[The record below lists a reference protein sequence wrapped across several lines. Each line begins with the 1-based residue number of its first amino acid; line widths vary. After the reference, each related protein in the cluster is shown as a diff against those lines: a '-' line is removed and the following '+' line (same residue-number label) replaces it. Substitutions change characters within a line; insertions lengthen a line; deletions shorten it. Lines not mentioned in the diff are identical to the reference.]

1 MAEKKKIKLSK
12 LIKDMH
18 LEPIYLPKNGD
29 TAIYRADTNRPAFA
43 LTGFFDQ
50 FEKDR
55 IQIIGNAEH
64 SYLSSLRPAMRRA
77 KIKEFLARSPVA
89 VIFTTSLE
97 IYSEFL
103 EEAVKYSVPVLRT
116 STTTSEFVASLI
128 GHLQV
133 VLAPTDTIHG
143 VLMELYGEGVLILGD
158 SGIGKSETAIDLVKR
173 GHRLI
178 ADDAVEISRVSS
190 KTLVGTA
197 PDLIKYYAELRG
209 IGIVD
214 VRRLFGL
221 EAVKDTQKIDIVVY
235 LEEWDP
241 NKFYDRMGLDNE
253 EIEILGLKVPKISI
267 PVTHGRNLSII
278 IEVAAMNHREKH
290 MGYNTAEEFY
300 KRTIE
305 QAERLEKERNENKYK

>member
-1 MAEKKKIKLSK
+1 MAERRTTTINNIISELKL
-12 LIKDMH
+12 
-18 LEPIYLPKNGD
+18 EAVYLPKNGK
-29 TAIYRADTNRPAFA
+29 TEIHRPDTNRPAFA

-64 SYLSSLRPAMRRA
+64 SYLSSLSPAMRKHRIA
-77 KIKEFLARSPVA
+77 EFLARSPAA
-89 VIFTTSLE
+89 VVFTSNLP
-97 IYSEFL
+97 IYPEFI
-103 EEAVKYSVPVLRT
+103 EDSVKYSVPLLRT
-116 STTTSEFVASLI
+116 QSFTSEFVASLI
-128 GHLQV
+128 GYLQV
-133 VLAPTDTIHG
+133 CLAPTDTLHG
-143 VLMELYGEGVLILGD
+143 VLMELYGEGVLIIGD

-190 KTLVGTA
+190 KTLVGKA
-197 PDLIKYYAELRG
+197 PELIKYYAELRG

-221 EAVKDTQKIDIVVY
+221 EAVKNTQRIDIVVY

-241 NKFYDRMGLDNE
+241 NKFYDRLGLDTQE
-253 EIEILGLKVPKISI
+253 HEILGINVPKITI
-267 PVTHGRNLSII
+267 PVTPGRNLSII
-278 IEVAAMNHREKH
+278 IEVAAMNLREKR

-300 KRTIE
+300 QRTIE
-305 QAERLEKERNENKYK
+305 QAERLARESE

>member
-1 MAEKKKIKLSK
+1 V
-12 LIKDMH
+12 
-18 LEPIYLPKNGD
+18 
-29 TAIYRADTNRPAFA
+29 RF
-43 LTGFFDQ
+43 
-50 FEKDR
+50 
-55 IQIIGNAEH
+55 
-64 SYLSSLRPAMRRA
+64 
-77 KIKEFLARSPVA
+77 
-89 VIFTTSLE
+89 
-97 IYSEFL
+97 
-103 EEAVKYSVPVLRT
+103 SVPVLRT
-116 STTTSEFVASLI
+116 PTTTSEFVASLL
-128 GHLQV
+128 GYLQV
-133 VLAPTDTIHG
+133 ALAPTDTIHG

-178 ADDAVEISRVSS
+178 ADDAVEIARVSS

-197 PDLIKYYAELRG
+197 PELIKYYAELRG

-221 EAVKDTQKIDIVVY
+221 EAVKNTQRIDMVVY

-241 NKFYDRMGLDNE
+241 NKFYDRLGLEKE
-253 EIEILGLKVPKISI
+253 EMEILGIKVPKISI

-300 KRTIE
+300 QRTID
-305 QAERLEKERNENKYK
+305 QAERLEKEQNENS

>member
-1 MAEKKKIKLSK
+1 MTETKSIKVRK
-12 LIKDMH
+12 LMEELH
-18 LEPIYLPKNGD
+18 LEAIHLPKNGN
-29 TAIYRADTNRPAFA
+29 TKIYRSDTNRPAFA

-64 SYLSSLRPAMRRA
+64 SFLSSLTPSMRKVR
-77 KIKEFLARSPVA
+77 IKEFLARSPVA
-89 VIFTTSLE
+89 VIFTTNLPV
-97 IYSEFL
+97 YGEFI
-103 EEAVKYSVPVLRT
+103 EESIRYSVPVLRT
-116 STTTSEFVASLI
+116 STTTSEFVATLM
-128 GHLQV
+128 GLLQV
-133 VLAPTDTIHG
+133 ELAPTDVIHG
-143 VLMELYGEGVLILGD
+143 VLMELYGEGVLIVGD

-178 ADDAVEISRVSS
+178 ADDAVEVSKMSS
-190 KTLVGTA
+190 KTLVGTS
-197 PDLIKYYAELRG
+197 PELIRYYAELRG

-221 EAVKDTQKIDIVVY
+221 EAVKKTQRIDMVVY

-241 NKFYDRMGLDNE
+241 SKFYDRMGLDNE
-253 EIEILGLKVPKISI
+253 EMEILGIKVPKISI

-290 MGYNTAEEFY
+290 MGYNTAKEFY
-300 KRTIE
+300 DKTIE
-305 QAERLEKERNENKYK
+305 QAERLALEQEENG

>member
-1 MAEKKKIKLSK
+1 MSERKTVKISSISEELG
-12 LIKDMH
+12 
-18 LEPIYLPKNGD
+18 LESVYLPKNGK
-29 TAIYRADTNRPAFA
+29 TEIVRPDTNRPAFA

-55 IQIIGNAEH
+55 IQVIGNAEH
-64 SYLSSLRPAMRRA
+64 SFLSSLSPSIRKVR
-77 KIKEFLARSPVA
+77 IKEFLARSPAA
-89 VIFTTSLE
+89 VIFTSNLP
-97 IYSEFL
+97 IYPEFI
-103 EEAVKYSVPVLRT
+103 EESVRYGVPLLRT
-116 STTTSEFVASLI
+116 SYPTSEFISSLLVY
-128 GHLQV
+128 LQV
-133 VLAPTDTIHG
+133 CLAPTDTLHG
-143 VLMELYGEGVLILGD
+143 VLMEIYGEGILIIGD

-190 KTLVGTA
+190 KTLVGKS
-197 PDLIKYYAELRG
+197 PELIKYYAELRG

-221 EAVKDTQKIDIVVY
+221 EAVKNTQKIDIVVY

-241 NKFYDRMGLDNE
+241 NKFYDRLGLDTE
-253 EIEILGLKVPKISI
+253 EMEILGLKVPKITI
-267 PVTHGRNLSII
+267 PVTPGRNLSII
-278 IEVAAMNHREKH
+278 IEVAAMNQREKH

-305 QAERLEKERNENKYK
+305 QAERLERENEN